1 MAKRGRRYNDGAK
14 LNMKKVFAVIIAF
27 LLIIAL
33 IVGIKKLL
41 TTNSKSIAGKIETVH
56 YYTIYDNGKWGVI
69 NSYGDVIV
77 KPEYDEMIV
86 IPESSQDVFICIYD
100 ADYAKGTYKTKVIN
114 SKGKEIIKD
123 YDKIEAVANYDEDH
137 NIWYEKNVFKAQ
149 KNGKYGLVNYS
160 GKKLLECEY
169 DSINPINGIEN
180 SIIIEKNGVVGICDD
195 SGNIIIEPKYKSI
208 EKIGNDYKNGYI
220 VINSENKYGIIGFD
234 KERILEEKFEEIKG
248 IVGEDIYAVKEN
260 GKYSFIDK
268 SEQKKTNKQFKDVLE
283 INKENAVV
291 MNDSGKYG
299 VIDINNGETKVDFK
313 YDKLQYTSNN
323 NYIAKNG
330 DKYGIISI
338 DGTEKLKFE
347 STNVRFVNSG
357 NLTITDYSENR
368 KYNFKSI

>member
-323 NYIAKNG
+323 YIAKNG